1 MGLLYNLCMTEG
13 RTGRLAGRR
22 ALVTG
27 AGAGIGRAV
36 AMRFAH
42 EGAAVALMDRDAASL
57 SQAAAAVA
65 DAGRDTI
72 TLAADVSDED
82 AVAAAFG
89 EVDAAWGGLDVL
101 VPNAA
106 IQLTDEDDRADRL
119 DSEVWRRTLDVNLTG
134 VFLTVKHGIRAML
147 HAGGG
152 AVVCTASPAGL
163 YGLAPGL
170 DAYSASKGGVYG
182 LVRVM
187 ARDYAGENI
196 RINGVLPGL
205 TETPMNRWWMDDEA
219 MRAELVRE
227 IPIGRPADP
236 DEVAAVIAFLASDDA
251 SYVTGAMWAVDGGLT
266 AV

>member
-65 DAGRDTI
+65 DSGRDTL
-72 TLAADVSDED
+72 TMVADVSDED

-89 EVDAAWGGLDVL
+89 EVDSVWGGLDVL

-163 YGLAPGL
+163 YGVAPGL

-219 MRAELVRE
+219 TRAELVRE